1 MLISPCRCS
10 QGLHPTFFDILFLLG
25 YNNTMSNKD
34 KLIKEIDILREK
46 RKDWFNVLFALS
58 SAVIVLV
65 YAVVSGEKPIFVL
78 ILGIMGFVAVV
89 SLALHYKKIET
100 DLENKLDELGKED

>member
-1 MLISPCRCS
+1 
-10 QGLHPTFFDILFLLG
+10 
-25 YNNTMSNKD
+25 MSKKD

-65 YAVVSGEKPIFVL
+65 YAVISGEKPIYVL
-78 ILGIMGFVAVV
+78 ILGIIGFVGVV
-89 SLALHYKKIET
+89 SIGVYYKKIET
-100 DLENKLDELGKED
+100 DLAKRLNELGKED

>member
-1 MLISPCRCS
+1 
-10 QGLHPTFFDILFLLG
+10 
-25 YNNTMSNKD
+25 MSKKD

-65 YAVVSGEKPIFVL
+65 YAVLSGEKPIFIL
-78 ILGIMGFVAVV
+78 ILGLIGFFGVV
-89 SLALHYKKIET
+89 GLGIYYKKIET
-100 DLENKLDELGKED
+100 DIEKKLDDLEKED

>member
-1 MLISPCRCS
+1 
-10 QGLHPTFFDILFLLG
+10 
-25 YNNTMSNKD
+25 MSKKD

-65 YAVVSGEKPIFVL
+65 YAVISGEKPIFVL
-78 ILGIMGFVAVV
+78 ILGIIGFLGVV
-89 SLALHYKKIET
+89 GVSSYYKKIES
-100 DLENKLDELGKED
+100 DLEDKLDALGKEN

>member
-1 MLISPCRCS
+1 
-10 QGLHPTFFDILFLLG
+10 
-25 YNNTMSNKD
+25 MSKKD

-65 YAVVSGEKPIFVL
+65 YAVLSGKKPIFIL
-78 ILGIMGFVAVV
+78 ILGLIGFFGVV
-89 SLALHYKKIET
+89 GLGIYYKKIET
-100 DLENKLDELGKED
+100 DIEKKLDDLEKED

>member
-1 MLISPCRCS
+1 
-10 QGLHPTFFDILFLLG
+10 
-25 YNNTMSNKD
+25 MSKKD

-65 YAVVSGEKPIFVL
+65 YAVLSGEKPIFIL
-78 ILGIMGFVAVV
+78 ILGLIGFFGVV
-89 SLALHYKKIET
+89 GLGIYYKKIET
-100 DLENKLDELGKED
+100 EIEKNLTIWKRKIK

>member
-1 MLISPCRCS
+1 
-10 QGLHPTFFDILFLLG
+10 
-25 YNNTMSNKD
+25 MSKKD

-65 YAVVSGEKPIFVL
+65 YAVLSGEKPIFIL
-78 ILGIMGFVAVV
+78 ILGLIGFFGVA
-89 SLALHYKKIET
+89 ALGIYYKKIET
-100 DLENKLDELGKED
+100 DIEEKLDELGKEN

>member
-1 MLISPCRCS
+1 
-10 QGLHPTFFDILFLLG
+10 
-25 YNNTMSNKD
+25 MSKKD

-65 YAVVSGEKPIFVL
+65 YAVLSGEKPIFIL
-78 ILGIMGFVAVV
+78 ILGLIGFFGVV
-89 SLALHYKKIET
+89 SLGIYYKKIET
-100 DLENKLDELGKED
+100 DIEKKLDDLGKED

>member
-1 MLISPCRCS
+1 
-10 QGLHPTFFDILFLLG
+10 
-25 YNNTMSNKD
+25 MSKKD

-65 YAVVSGEKPIFVL
+65 YAVLSGEKPIFIL
-78 ILGIMGFVAVV
+78 ILGLIGFFGIV
-89 SLALHYKKIET
+89 SVSIYYKKIET
-100 DLENKLDELGKED
+100 DIEEKLDNLNEED

>member
-1 MLISPCRCS
+1 
-10 QGLHPTFFDILFLLG
+10 
-25 YNNTMSNKD
+25 MSRKD

-65 YAVVSGEKPIFVL
+65 YAVLSGEKPIFVL
-78 ILGIMGFVAVV
+78 ILGIIGFFGVV
-89 SLALHYKKIET
+89 SLGVYYKKIET
-100 DLENKLDELGKED
+100 EIEEKLENLEKED

>member
-1 MLISPCRCS
+1 
-10 QGLHPTFFDILFLLG
+10 
-25 YNNTMSNKD
+25 MSKKD

-65 YAVVSGEKPIFVL
+65 YAVLSGEKPIFIL
-78 ILGIMGFVAVV
+78 ILGLIGFFGVVA
-89 SLALHYKKIET
+89 LGMYYKKIET
-100 DLENKLDELGKED
+100 DIEEKLDELGKED

>member
-1 MLISPCRCS
+1 
-10 QGLHPTFFDILFLLG
+10 
-25 YNNTMSNKD
+25 MSKKD

-65 YAVVSGEKPIFVL
+65 YAVLSGEKPIFIL
-78 ILGIMGFVAVV
+78 ILGLIR
-89 SLALHYKKIET
+89 KKGVRHSFKT
-100 DLENKLDELGKED
+100 FLN